1 MNHERGSLGQ
11 LWDLSLSFIEA
22 GVSLISEY
30 SALGMIDSS
39 LPTAE
44 KEHCHGHFIHGRG
57 MERTE
62 QDRGLYISV
71 MNRCTSGHNPSI
83 FIRNKLRVIH

>member
-30 SALGMIDSS
+30 SALGLIDSS

-44 KEHCHGHFIHGRG
+44 KEH
-57 MERTE
+57 
-62 QDRGLYISV
+62 
-71 MNRCTSGHNPSI
+71 
-83 FIRNKLRVIH
+83 